1 MSKRRFD
8 CVLNP
13 ARKNIY
19 SFLVVSFM
27 ALFALLWAMSY
38 STTAAIIV
46 GCVYLFIALSF
57 ARIVTYAIS
66 CHERMIYLRIVYFG
80 YREVLKEELV
90 FDDIDKL
97 FLRIQ
102 MSSDNSSYDLYFF
115 GKQPGRR
122 LHVYTDNSYERAHRK
137 AMQLV
142 ELCGTRYEEHQE
154 KRSIHD

>member
-1 MSKRRFD
+1 MRRFD

-19 SFLVVSFM
+19 SFLFMSFV

-38 STTAAIIV
+38 SSTAAIIA
-46 GCVYLFIALSF
+46 GCVYLLIALSF

-66 CHERMIYLRIVYFG
+66 CYDRMIFLRIVYFG
-80 YREVLKEELV
+80 YREVLKEEMA

-97 FLRIQ
+97 FLRKQ
-102 MSSDNSSYDLYFF
+102 LSCDSSSYDLYFY
-115 GKQPGRR
+115 GKQPGRK
-122 LHVYTDNSYERAHRK
+122 LHVYTYNSYERAHRM

-142 ELCGTRYEEHQE
+142 ELTGTRYEEQQD
-154 KRSIHD
+154 KQSIYD